1 MAALLLIPVVIS
13 LLVMGAHF
21 LRSGSL
27 PLLVGVFVLL
37 GLLGVRQRWAARV
50 VQAALVLG
58 ALEWVRTLLQLSS
71 MRAQAGAP
79 ATRMAVILGVVALVT
94 LLSAL
99 VFFTPPLKR
108 WYAPPPGRRHE
119 PGNEATRDT

>member
-1 MAALLLIPVVIS
+1 MAFLLLVPVVLS

-37 GLLGVRQRWAARV
+37 GLLGVRRRWAAGV

-58 ALEWVRTLLQLSS
+58 ALEWGRTLTQLSS

-79 ATRMAVILGVVALVT
+79 ATRMVVILGAVALVT
-94 LLSAL
+94 ALSAL
-99 VFFTPPLKR
+99 VFFAPPLKR
-108 WYAPPPGRRHE
+108 WYAPPPG
-119 PGNEATRDT
+119 T